1 MLYLQHI
8 IYVLPFL
15 QIIPTFCIA
24 MEPEN
29 RDDGCAFQRN
39 LIFASEYSWSTL
51 KYLWSS
57 KTASHIVIVTN
68 SKNFKNISHFFF
80 ISKMLKISRTTTVNR
95 IKQKS
100 DSMM

>member
-57 KTASHIVIVTN
+57 KIASLIVMVTN
-68 SKNFKNISHFFF
+68 SKNLKIFLIFW
-80 ISKMLKISRTTTVNR
+80 ISKMLQIFGTTFVNSM
-95 IKQKS
+95 KQKS
-100 DSMM
+100 DYKM